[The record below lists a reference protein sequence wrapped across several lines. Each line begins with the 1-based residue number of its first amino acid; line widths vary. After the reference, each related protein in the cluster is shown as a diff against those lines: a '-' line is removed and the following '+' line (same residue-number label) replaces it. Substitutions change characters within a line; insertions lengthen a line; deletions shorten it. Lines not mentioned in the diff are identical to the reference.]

1 MAGRFFS
8 GRECWVYRAQTPSE
22 LCGHHPELIEGALCR
37 EEPEY
42 LLYSPLRET
51 NRGPFG
57 LQGPQGS
64 HAVAL
69 TNTSLIVSRDSHQPG
84 ARRSMRRIPLTD
96 VLTLAIGEALTL
108 GWLVVQFV
116 EDRAV
121 ATEVVFFQS
130 SGIAHFRELVRLWLR
145 REAIGSSHIEG
156 RANWRER
163 LAASPVFLAGQV
175 GPLIDDWRGIET
187 VDTPETW
194 DGAGKGCRCTSAST
208 LIILSDAMAIF
219 AESERP
225 LRRGMLVFGVNVVGL
240 PRRAV
245 AQVALQLPGQPAS
258 APTSLTFTLARAGIG
273 HRVSRDL
280 ALSTDVAG
288 HVMARLASHRLARED
303 VA

>member
-1 MAGRFFS
+1 MGERFFS

-22 LCGHHPELIEGALCR
+22 LCGHHPELIEQALCGD
-37 EEPEY
+37 EPEY

-57 LQGPQGS
+57 LSGPGGS

-69 TNTSLIVSRDSHQPG
+69 TKASLIASRDSHQPG
-84 ARRSMRRIPLTD
+84 TRRSVRRIPLKN

-130 SGIAHFRELVRLWLR
+130 SGIAHFRELVRLWLGR
-145 REAIGSSHIEG
+145 DAAGSSHSERRG
-156 RANWRER
+156 DWRER
-163 LAASPVFLAGQV
+163 LATSPVFLAGQV
-175 GPLIDDWRGIET
+175 GPLVNDWRGIET

-194 DGAGKGCRCTSAST
+194 DGAGNGCRCTSAST
-208 LIILSDAMAIF
+208 LIILSDAVAIF

-225 LRRGMLVFGVNVVGL
+225 LRRGMLVFGVNVVCL
-240 PRRAV
+240 PRRAL
-245 AQVALQLPGQPAS
+245 AQVALQLPDQPES
-258 APTSLTFTLARAGIG
+258 APSRLTFTLARDGVG
-273 HRVSRDL
+273 LPVSRDL
-280 ALSTDVAG
+280 ALSPDVAG
-288 HVMARLASHRLARED
+288 HVLARLASQRMARED